1 MSNVNAKLEEMNV
14 VLPPVPPLAGLYTPI
29 RQMGNILYVSGQ
41 GPTVNGIPLLR
52 GKLGTLS
59 VEQGQFADRHCAL
72 NALSNL
78 KSYLG
83 NLDKLKGVVKT
94 LGFVASDIGFGRQPE
109 VVNGCS
115 EFLKELFGTE
125 NGIGAR
131 SAIGVAQLPDDIPV
145 EIEFIFELE

>member
-59 VEQGQFADRHCAL
+59 VEQGQFA
-72 NALSNL
+72 
-78 KSYLG
+78 
-83 NLDKLKGVVKT
+83 
-94 LGFVASDIGFGRQPE
+94 
-109 VVNGCS
+109 
-115 EFLKELFGTE
+115 
-125 NGIGAR
+125 AR
-131 SAIGVAQLPDDIPV
+131 RRRN
-145 EIEFIFELE
+145 